1 MKCLAI
7 STGTFLALGLLWLY
21 VSEWLKSIHCCAF

>member
-7 STGTFLALGLLWLY
+7 SMGTFLILGLLWLY
-21 VSEWLKSIHCCAF
+21 VSEWLKAIPSFDW